1 MKIGQGEVLS
11 PCLDNTLA
19 GVFAALKL
27 YILDAGGC
35 RKHNFW
41 TARVKSIRN
50 HIFVI
55 LTSRAIDWY
64 IYGSNRGEAGWG
76 GPPVGVLV
84 WGGCLQLFLGNFHKI
99 LNISPESSAQAQSIA
114 TLFERVG

>member
-64 IYGSNRGEAGWG
+64 IHGSNRGG
-76 GPPVGVLV
+76 GGGVVPRRVFRFLQGV
-84 WGGCLQLFLGNFHKI
+84 SCLLMGHFHGI
-99 LNISPESSAQAQSIA
+99 LNVSSESLAQAQSTA
-114 TLFERVG
+114 SLFEQIG

>member
-64 IYGSNRGEAGWG
+64 IHGSNQGGGGG
-76 GPPVGVLV
+76 GPIT
-84 WGGCLQLFLGNFHKI
+84 GCLVFCGRSPVYFCHFQESLNLSSEFL
-99 LNISPESSAQAQSIA
+99 AQAQSIA
-114 TLFERVG
+114 TLFEQIG